1 VKDGRASGTSI
12 TIVPSPRVSEAG
24 FPDRESQ
31 LNGCHVL
38 RHTAASAWL
47 SAGLN
52 IAKVAALLGDTKEVV
67 LLTYA
72 HFMPE
77 DDEQARAI
85 MKAFFTVLEDAGNNQ
100 CAPDV
105 PGALR

>member
-1 VKDGRASGTSI
+1 M
-12 TIVPSPRVSEAG
+12 
-24 FPDRESQ
+24 
-31 LNGCHVL
+31 L

-67 LLTYA
+67 LRTYA

-77 DDEQARAI
+77 DDDQGRSI
-85 MKAFFTVLEDAGNNQ
+85 MKAFFSALEDAGKDQ
-100 CAPDV
+100 CASDV
-105 PGALR
+105 PGHSAYPCIRW

>member
-1 VKDGRASGTSI
+1 VDGGG
-12 TIVPSPRVSEAG
+12 V
-24 FPDRESQ
+24 PDRGPR

-67 LLTYA
+67 LRTYA

-77 DDEQARAI
+77 KDDQARSI
-85 MKAFFTVLEDAGNNQ
+85 MKVSFTALEDAGNDQ

-105 PGALR
+105 PGGTALTPISLVDQIVCQ